1 MTMTKVAPPSLMTDQ
16 VFTAIQQAIM
26 SGEMPAGYRLRIR
39 DIAAQVG
46 TSVMPVREAFRR
58 LEEAGLAERVPNKGT
73 VVKGLTLEELIH
85 VYDVR
90 RLLEAEAARQGA
102 RAISAA
108 ETETMQRHY
117 EQILTAVSDGD
128 LIGALDADEAMLE
141 TLYRASGNPVLTD
154 LIRGLWRRCRAYKI
168 AGARR
173 AAEESDDSHCRYT
186 RHRSSR
192 PHGRTTSAPPRRSPK
207 SHCAAPAGGSRRCWK
222 SSAHPPASRIRNPF
236 RIKRQ
241 LPLSGDLPQRP
252 PPSAATFGCGRHP
265 RLKPQVPP
273 ARSPHRR

>member
-16 VFTAIQQAIM
+16 VFTAIRDAIM

-46 TSVMPVREAFRR
+46 TSVMPVREAIRR
-58 LEEAGLAERVPNKGT
+58 LEEAGLAERVPNKGA
-73 VVKGLTLEELIH
+73 VVKGLTLEELVH

-108 ETETMQRHY
+108 GAEVMQHHY
-117 EQILTAVSDGD
+117 DQILAAVSGGD
-128 LIGALDADEAMLE
+128 LVGALDADEAMLE

-154 LIRGLWRRCRAYKI
+154 LIRGLWRRCRPYKI

-173 AAEESDDSHCRYT
+173 AVEESDDSQWSLY
-186 RHRSSR
+186 
-192 PHGRTTSAPPRRSPK
+192 PPRIVEAARRNDQRAAAALTEESLRS
-207 SHCAAPAGGSRRCWK
+207 ASRRIQMLLEK
-222 SSAHPPASRIRNPF
+222 QRVSAAEHRPADVGTMNSSAASSS
-236 RIKRQ
+236 Q
-241 LPLSGDLPQRP
+241 
-252 PPSAATFGCGRHP
+252 SAR
-265 RLKPQVPP
+265 
-273 ARSPHRR
+273 